1 MRMKCRWNRREKR
14 LTLIPPN
21 FLLKEALFLSPDS
34 SFPGEGLL
42 SADSFSLFLLAPPVF
57 LFPFPLCDA
66 SARCDKADKCYLYR
80 AIKTISPRSSEMIIA
95 LGPRLQVS

>member
-1 MRMKCRWNRREKR
+1 MQVEQKGKATN
-14 LTLIPPN
+14 LNPPQLSPEGST
-21 FLLKEALFLSPDS
+21 FFLSPDS